1 MEETTQRPLRR
12 LPWSVDGKDA
22 FVEAG
27 TGGPVNRI
35 ADQMEE
41 LAVKAAHDLADEV
54 RRMARDMT
62 VTEDVLRR
70 ALINLAA
77 ITKDVVQVAELRGE
91 RLGVED

>member
-1 MEETTQRPLRR
+1 MEDTTPTMRR
-12 LPWSVDGKDA
+12 LPWKVEGKDA
-22 FVEAG
+22 FVQSG
-27 TGGPVNRI
+27 GGPVNRM
-35 ADQMEE
+35 ADQMES